1 MSTVTIANQTFP
13 VADIAARFND
23 AQEAPEARGVQMAAD
38 VQNILRNT
46 VTTFAHVVQATPV
59 KLAAKFSKGP
69 EKRNICKLSTV
80 NVVISS
86 SHATYENAVKNSAPK
101 AGADADKVAAFK
113 PQAAKFTRD
122 ADCAALA
129 VSNNKGLPMLVYM
142 TYPNPRSAG
151 KRYFIDADTN
161 ELMTAEQ
168 VAELMTPSAA
178 KQLLEPSTTQHNKKY
193 DIEHTVNTRSVYLH
207 NVVKVIANKQAA
219 DNF

>member
-13 VADIAARFND
+13 VADVAKRFND
-23 AQEAPEARGVQMAAD
+23 AQESPEALGIQMAAD

-46 VTTFAHVVQATPV
+46 ITTFAHVVQATPV
-59 KLAAKFSKGP
+59 KLAAKNKD
-69 EKRNICKLSTV
+69 RNICKLSTV

-86 SHATYENAVKNSAPK
+86 SHATYENAVKNSATK
-101 AGADADKVAAFK
+101 LGNDADKVAEFK

-122 ADCAALA
+122 EKCAALA
-129 VSNNKGLPMLVYM
+129 VSNNRGLPMLVYM

-207 NVVKVIANKQAA
+207 NVIKVIANKQAA